1 MDLNELLKKTKDKKS
16 AKIRVSRPHVRI
28 ATEERP
34 YDGEADTKKADDFV
48 QSAPILKLE
57 ALEPPIVHIEIQ
69 EADSLN
75 NLKKAT
81 IEESVNIE
89 LSHEPI
95 EPTPDR
101 ILMKRKD
108 ASNFSSLSGL
118 ERELVLYLHDLCV
131 SNRSTQTPPVS
142 NSYLSPIFN
151 RSSDTIKTTLRRIQA
166 KGLIK
171 RLEYL
176 SGKGGFTVYEISEE
190 THQEITTYGKHQKLL
205 HNAQKTFGNN
215 SETIRKQESKN
226 EPIQNEWD
234 EIDISPL
241 FSIHFGKA
249 HIEQLKN
256 GPLSPEMVQDSIKYF
271 AYMLQHSQSKE
282 SKIGKPLNYLMS
294 ILKRGIPVARPDGY
308 QSPEEKAQA
317 EYLEALKK
325 TRLEKEA
332 RENEICELMFMEW
345 LESLS
350 QEEKK
355 TIIPM
360 GMKPGSNTVNLFLKS
375 YYRDNL
381 WPEQRIQSLKQNSD

>member
-34 YDGEADTKKADDFV
+34 YDGEADTKKEDDFA
-48 QSAPILKLE
+48 QSAPILKM
-57 ALEPPIVHIEIQ
+57 EPSEPQIVHIEIR
-69 EADSLN
+69 EAEKPD
-75 NLKKAT
+75 NLKTETA
-81 IEESVNIE
+81 EESINVE
-89 LSHEPI
+89 LSQERLEAP
-95 EPTPDR
+95 PDT

-215 SETIRKQESKN
+215 SETIRKQELKN

-234 EIDISPL
+234 DIDISPL

-256 GPLSPEMVQDSIKYF
+256 GPLSPEMIQDSIKYF
-271 AYMLQHSQSKE
+271 AYMLQHPHSKE
-282 SKIGKPLNYLMS
+282 AKIGKPLNYLMS

-317 EYLEALKK
+317 EYLETLKK
-325 TRLEKEA
+325 SRLEKEA
-332 RENEICELMFMEW
+332 RENELFELMFLEW
-345 LESLS
+345 LESIS

-355 TIIPM
+355 AILPL
-360 GMKPGSNTVNLFLKS
+360 GMKIGANTSNMFLKGH
-375 YYRDNL
+375 YRDNL
-381 WPEQRIQSLKQNSD
+381 WPEQKSQSLKLKDS